1 MRCLVD
7 VASFTLK
14 AGHKGLTQT
23 SPACR
28 WCVWVWVCTCTRACV
43 CVRVNGCGRGAVLT
57 ADPCS
62 LHRPKKL
69 RFHPKQLYFSARQG
83 ELQKVLLMLV
93 DGIDPNFKME
103 HQNKRSPLHAA
114 AEAGHVDICHM
125 LIQAGANIDTCS
137 EDQRTP
143 LMEAAENNHLDAVK
157 YLIKA
162 GALVD
167 PKVLGAHTLIPV
179 ALLVRR
185 SRAASLGRL

>member
-1 MRCLVD
+1 MILEIGKFKIKVPTDFVSGEDLLPCGSQ
-7 VASFTLK
+7 SFGPGKETLESALIALDSEK
-14 AGHKGLTQT
+14 
-23 SPACR
+23 
-28 WCVWVWVCTCTRACV
+28 
-43 CVRVNGCGRGAVLT
+43 
-57 ADPCS
+57 
-62 LHRPKKL
+62 PKKL
-69 RFHPKQLYFSARQG
+69 RYHPKQLYFSARQG

-167 PKVLGAHTLIPV
+167 PKDAEGSTCLHLAKAFWHLFYKNTNPV
-179 ALLVRR
+179 HEGSILMT
-185 SRAASLGRL
+185 SSLP